1 MPVRPYAS
9 EHLPDPRNA
18 DILVHVD
25 GELVP
30 RDQARVSVFDSV
42 VQGGDAVWEGL
53 RVYEG
58 KVFALDRHLDRLFAS
73 AHALRFEGVPTREVV
88 KRAVI
93 ETFTANE
100 MYDQAHARLTLTRG
114 PKVTSG
120 MSPTFNRAGCTLVV
134 LAEWKPPV
142 YGDAGIRLV
151 TSSVR
156 RNSPATL
163 DSKIHH
169 NNLLNNILAKIEA
182 DVAGA
187 DDALM
192 LDLHGFVA
200 ETNATNV
207 FLVRRGVLVTPTAD
221 ACLPGITRDIVLEV
235 AAAAGIETE
244 VRNVSLSEVY
254 TADEVF
260 TTGTMGELSP
270 VLEVD
275 GRMIRD
281 GAEGPMTRSL
291 RELHRHRT
299 YEEGEPLPASIP
311 EGDTP
316 PESP

>member
-1 MPVRPYAS
+1 MPTSPYTP
-9 EHLPDPRNA
+9 EDLPDPRNA

-25 GELVP
+25 GKLVP
-30 RDQARVSVFDSV
+30 RGEARVSVFDSV

-53 RVYEG
+53 RVYDG

-73 AHALRFEGVPTREVV
+73 AHALRFEGVPSRDDLREAVV
-88 KRAVI
+88 GTLV
-93 ETFTANE
+93 ANG
-100 MYDQAHARLTLTRG
+100 MYDQAHVRLTLTRG

-120 MSPTFNRAGCTLVV
+120 MSPAFNRAGCTLIV
-134 LAEWKPPV
+134 LAEWKAPV
-142 YGDAGIRLV
+142 YEASGIRLI
-151 TSSVR
+151 TASVR

-207 FLVRRGVLVTPTAD
+207 FLVKDGVLVTPHAD
-221 ACLPGITRDIVLEV
+221 ACLPGITRAIVLEL
-235 AAAAGIETE
+235 AGEDGIPTRE
-244 VRNVSLSEVY
+244 RNVSLTEIY

-260 TTGTMGELSP
+260 TSGTMGELSP

-275 GRMIRD
+275 GRVI
-281 GAEGPMTRSL
+281 GVGGPGPITTKL
-291 RELHRHRT
+291 QELHRRRAT
-299 YEEGEPLPASIP
+299 EEGESLPRP
-311 EGDTP
+311 
-316 PESP
+316 